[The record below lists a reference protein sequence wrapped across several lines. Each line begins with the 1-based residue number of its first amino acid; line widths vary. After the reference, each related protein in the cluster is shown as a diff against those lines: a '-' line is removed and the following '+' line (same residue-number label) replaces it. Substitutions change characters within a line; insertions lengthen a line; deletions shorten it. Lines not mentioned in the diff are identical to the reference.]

1 MPRQDSGG
9 RTQRSRGSLAGAR
22 VLEVGVEW
30 PQARAR
36 KRVMM
41 GSCSVPA
48 IGALTRCA
56 DAPPVAAARTTAR
69 PPITPPPPTASPML
83 GGRAPMLGG
92 RAPMLGGRGGKS
104 RDRSADETPANAF
117 LSAKLSENGS
127 GETPPMLR
135 GRAPMP
141 GGNGS
146 DVGGKGHRCP
156 GEISPMLGGRS
167 TDVGGK
173 GHRCPG
179 EARSGKPLQRNEFL
193 RFDQFA
199 LFFVFCSLFFLLLL
213 TTRGR
218 LG

>member
-9 RTQRSRGSLAGAR
+9 RTRRSRGSLEGAGVFEA
-22 VLEVGVEW
+22 GVEW

-69 PPITPPPPTASPML
+69 PPIAPPPPTASPML

-92 RAPMLGGRGGKS
+92 RGRKS

-127 GETPPMLR
+127 GETSPMLG

-141 GGNGS
+141 GGRSS
-146 DVGGKGHRCP
+146 DVGGKGHRCS
-156 GEISPMLGGRS
+156 GEMAPMLGGRS

-173 GHRCPG
+173 KHRCPG
-179 EARSGKPLQRNEFL
+179 EARSEKPLQRNEFL
-193 RFDQFA
+193 RVDPFA